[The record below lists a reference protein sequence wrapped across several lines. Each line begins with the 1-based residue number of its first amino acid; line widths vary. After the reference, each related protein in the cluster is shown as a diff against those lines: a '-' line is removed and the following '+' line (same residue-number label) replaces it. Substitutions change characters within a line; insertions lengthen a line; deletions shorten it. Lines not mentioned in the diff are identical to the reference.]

1 MDARFKVIATSETET
16 YPGHKRPRSI
26 TVNMDCCCL
35 GLNGRLQVSRRVTM
49 AKVGDM
55 LEHPVT
61 GEKIIFRKTAKD
73 TGGELMRADIIM
85 RPHGFVAAQHVH
97 PLQQERFEV
106 LSGSIKLRVNGV
118 KRELHAGETTV
129 VPPRTPH
136 VWWNDSDQEAHV
148 LVDFR
153 PALRFDE
160 FFETFFGLA
169 QAGKVD
175 KKTGLPNL
183 FVMALVLREFEK
195 ELYLAQPPLVVQR
208 ILFGLLAPI
217 GRLLGYQGHY
227 AYPR

>member
-1 MDARFKVIATSETET
+1 
-16 YPGHKRPRSI
+16 
-26 TVNMDCCCL
+26 
-35 GLNGRLQVSRRVTM
+35 M
-49 AKVGDM
+49 AKAGDI

-73 TGGELMRADIIM
+73 TGGELMQADVIM
-85 RPHGFVAAQHVH
+85 RPHGFVAAEHVH
-97 PLQQERFEV
+97 PLQEERFEV
-106 LSGSIKLRVNGV
+106 LSGSVKFRVNGV
-118 KRELHAGETTV
+118 ERVVQAGETTV
-129 VPPRTPH
+129 VPPRSPH

-148 LVDFR
+148 LVDVR

-195 ELYLAQPPLVVQR
+195 EIYLAQPPVAAQR
-208 ILFGLLAPI
+208 ILFSLFALV

-227 AYPR
+227 EYPR

>member
-1 MDARFKVIATSETET
+1 
-16 YPGHKRPRSI
+16 
-26 TVNMDCCCL
+26 
-35 GLNGRLQVSRRVTM
+35 M
-49 AKVGDM
+49 AKAGDI

-73 TGGELMRADIIM
+73 TGGELMQADIIM
-85 RPHGFVAAQHVH
+85 RPHGFVAAEHVH
-97 PLQQERFEV
+97 PLQEERFEV
-106 LSGSIKLRVNGV
+106 LSGSVKLRVNGA
-118 KRELHAGETTV
+118 KRELHAGEITV

-148 LVDFR
+148 LVDVR

-195 ELYLAQPPLVVQR
+195 EIYLAQPPLAVQR
-208 ILFGLLAPI
+208 ILFGLLAPV
-217 GRLLGYQGHY
+217 GGLLGYQGHY